1 MKNWAPSPRFL
12 CGARSRGDLGRRPG
26 SQSRVCKRP
35 LLSRL
40 HGLGSGVPPL
50 GWWSSADWCF
60 PAVSHVPRASDTF
73 VMTPQCLSKANG
85 RGFQIRV
92 VEPEN
97 ECSLCPRLLRPGPEL
112 VLLRRCPR
120 MGTPPARDN
129 GACCLV
135 SSLPQASPPP

>member
-1 MKNWAPSPRFL
+1 MVH
-12 CGARSRGDLGRRPG
+12 GAGVTWGGDLAANPG
-26 SQSRVCKRP
+26 SANGRFSPV
-35 LLSRL
+35 STAWAVV
-40 HGLGSGVPPL
+40 SPPP

-73 VMTPQCLSKANG
+73 VMTPQCLSKANS

-97 ECSLCPRLLRPGPEL
+97 ERSPCARLLQPGPEL

-120 MGTPPARDN
+120 MGTPPAWDN